1 MCEVV
6 ITGVGQ
12 IPVGEYWELSLR
24 NQAARAI
31 LAALKDAGGVRP
43 QAMYIGNMLASTLSH
58 QSNLGALLAEDVGLT
73 GIEAFSAEASGAS
86 GGAALRLGYLAVASG
101 LVETALVV
109 GVEKL
114 TDVVGPDV
122 ESALAQSLDSDYE
135 AAPGLTPTSQA
146 GLVMQRYMHTYQV
159 PHEVFAAFPLLAHA
173 NAVNNPNAMFRK
185 AIRPDVYARAEAVSD
200 PLNMFD
206 IAPVAD
212 GAAALLLTRSDRV
225 PAGLGHGLVR
235 ITGSSVVIDTLALH
249 DRPDPLGFYAAGF
262 SVERACRQAG
272 ILPADVDLFE
282 MADTYSIYAALSLEA
297 AGFAPRGQ
305 GWRMAEEKSLPMLTM
320 GGMKAR
326 GFPVGAAGVY
336 QAVEAVLQLRGEA
349 GAAQVVGARRALIQS
364 LGGPASTAV
373 THVLETF

>member
-1 MCEVV
+1 MSEVV

-12 IPVGEYWELSLR
+12 IPVGEHWELSLR
-24 NQAARAI
+24 NQAAKAV

-58 QSNLGALLAEDVGLT
+58 QSNLGALLAEDLALE

-86 GGAALRLGYLAVASG
+86 GGAALRLGYLAVSSG
-101 LVETALVV
+101 LVDTVLVV

-114 TDVVGPDV
+114 TDMVGSEV
-122 ESALAQSLDSDYE
+122 ESALAQSMDSDYE
-135 AAPGLTPTSQA
+135 AAPGLTPTAQA
-146 GLVMQRYMHTYQV
+146 ALLMQRYMHVYGV
-159 PHEVFAAFPLLAHA
+159 PHDAFAAFPLLAHA
-173 NAVNNPNAMFRK
+173 NAVHNPNAMFRK
-185 AIRPDVYARAEAVSD
+185 AIRPEVYSRAEAVSN
-200 PLNMFD
+200 PLNLFD

-212 GAAALLLTRSDRV
+212 GAAALVLTRSDLA
-225 PAGLGHGLVR
+225 PANLGHNLVR

-282 MADTYSIYAALSLEA
+282 LSDTYSIYAALSLEA
-297 AGFAPRGQ
+297 AGFAPHGQ
-305 GWRMAEEKSLPMLTM
+305 GWLVAQEKRLPMMTL

-336 QAVEAVLQLRGEA
+336 QAVEAALQLRGEA
-349 GAAQVVGARRALIQS
+349 GAAQVPNARRALIQS